1 MIEVLTVDDEP
12 LALRQLEVYIRKI
25 PFFHLA
31 ASCLSAKEAWKVL
44 EEQKIDVMFCDIN
57 MPDINGLDFV
67 KTLVSPPVIVF
78 TTAYSEYAV
87 EGYQVNALDY
97 LLKPFSLD
105 DFQRVATKVK
115 KLCDMKNRA
124 NGTRQPND
132 TDPTTEGIGRK
143 GDFFVRSDH
152 KIIKI
157 PVADVAY
164 VEGMSEYLKIHFRD
178 EQKAV
183 VILMSMK
190 TMEDQLPGNFMRIHR
205 SYLINLHCITEM
217 NKNRVFLGKDISL
230 PIGDVYRDKLFE
242 YVNDRALGK
251 K

>member
-1 MIEVLTVDDEP
+1 M
-12 LALRQLEVYIRKI
+12 
-25 PFFHLA
+25 
-31 ASCLSAKEAWKVL
+31 
-44 EEQKIDVMFCDIN
+44 
-57 MPDINGLDFV
+57 
-67 KTLVSPPVIVF
+67 
-78 TTAYSEYAV
+78 
-87 EGYQVNALDY
+87 
-97 LLKPFSLD
+97 
-105 DFQRVATKVK
+105 K

-124 NGTRQPND
+124 NGTRQTND